1 MGEVTL
7 VMVVLVHGRGGRES
21 DFVPFVKSQRKLRLR
36 RNESHFDLDSIENKG
51 ELSLGRGGHY
61 RG

>member
-36 RNESHFDLDSIENKG
+36 RNESHFDLDSKDNEG
-51 ELSLGRGGHY
+51 EFALWRGSHVG
-61 RG
+61 G